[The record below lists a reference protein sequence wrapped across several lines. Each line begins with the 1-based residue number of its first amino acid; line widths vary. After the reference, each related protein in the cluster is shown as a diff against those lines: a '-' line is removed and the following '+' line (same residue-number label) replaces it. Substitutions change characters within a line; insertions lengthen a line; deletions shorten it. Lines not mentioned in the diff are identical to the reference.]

1 MMKTMWIEPAAI
13 EDVWSINNREEN
25 PGHIDS
31 LAESMRQN
39 GYLREYPV
47 FVFEAANIPVE
58 TDKPYLMACGHHRR
72 KAAIAAEIDKI
83 WAEVHDGTE
92 EEWIEMMSIDNFKF
106 DVKSNPGIGLAFTE
120 KERRAACT
128 QLLLLPKYLRKTSTS
143 LAGLWKVSEATV
155 RRWRKQVESLI
166 DEGSPELRQ
175 WNVSPERIERLKE
188 VLADPYR
195 ENEDGET
202 VAVRQKPKEE
212 TAEERA
218 ALWFTIKQDALFKE
232 RSDGICYLDRHSFQ
246 LETFRAY
253 ICEHYKIQDKGIPH
267 QLSMTKLKNIHN
279 WILGEDAAVI
289 ARCKELQH
297 EMDTISR
304 ARQQCYH
311 LHEKVI
317 AAFSE
322 ALSPTPGNTLAPD
335 HTHCLKEFEKVVK
348 QRFNGFDFDSRH
360 SAATEDALLAVQETF
375 FEIHTAIEMKEDW
388 VLAFKAQFSDK
399 LAQTRKTLEL
409 AWTDA
414 RTEMFNALAE
424 YPRDVSEHTF
434 LLRFDERFGHPNGRT
449 KNFTEP
455 TPAIVDETLEADIRH
470 FKAATQD
477 ILTDADWMKAMPEPI
492 PLIAS
497 LTEERITHLVIK
509 VEGGRRETRIAEL
522 DSESAAEWIPAELQE
537 KLIKLADRFI
547 YSDDRF
553 TEE

>member
-1 MMKTMWIEPAAI
+1 MWIEPAAI
-13 EDVWSINNREEN
+13 EDVWDVNNREEN
-25 PGHIDS
+25 SGHIES

-58 TDKPYLMACGHHRR
+58 TDKPYLIACGHHRR

-143 LAGLWKVSEATV
+143 LSGLWKVSEGTV
-155 RRWRKQVESLI
+155 RRWRKEVESLI
-166 DEGSPELRQ
+166 DEGSPKLRQ

-195 ENEDGET
+195 ENEEGET
-202 VAVRQKPKEE
+202 VAVRQKPKEA

-253 ICEHYKIQDKGIPH
+253 ICEHYKIQDNGIPH
-267 QLSMTKLKNIHN
+267 QLSMTKLKTIHN

-289 ARCKELQH
+289 ARCKEIQRETDALTAARKNCSDWYD
-297 EMDTISR
+297 EVIR
-304 ARQQCYH
+304 AFD
-311 LHEKVI
+311 ET
-317 AAFSE
+317 
-322 ALSPTPGNTLAPD
+322 LSPTPSNTYSPA
-335 HTHCLKEFEKVVK
+335 HIRCRKEFEKIVK
-348 QRFNGFDFDSRH
+348 QRFDGFDFDARH
-360 SAATEDALLAVQETF
+360 NAATCDQLMAVQQVF
-375 FEIHTAIEMKEDW
+375 SDIRAAIEMQDDW

-399 LAQTRKTLEL
+399 LAQGRKKLEQE
-409 AWTDA
+409 WTDT
-414 RTEMFNALAE
+414 RTEMFTALTE
-424 YPRDVSEHTF
+424 YPRDVNQHTF
-434 LLRFDERFGHPNGRT
+434 LTRFDERFGHPRGRT
-449 KNFTEP
+449 KEFTEP
-455 TPAIVDETLEADIRH
+455 KPAIEDETLQADIRH
-470 FKAATQD
+470 FKTAIED
-477 ILTDADWMKAMPEPI
+477 IRTDTPWMQAMPEPI
-492 PLIAS
+492 PLIAA
-497 LTEERITHLVIK
+497 LTEARITHLVIK
-509 VEGGRRETRIAEL
+509 VEGGKRETRIAEL
-522 DSESAAEWIPAELQE
+522 DKEAATAWIPAELQE
-537 KLIKLADRFI
+537 QLIKLADQFI
-547 YSDDRF
+547 YSDDRL
-553 TEE
+553 TDSD

>member
-1 MMKTMWIEPAAI
+1 MKTQWINPATI
-13 EDVWSINNREEN
+13 EDVWTVNNRKEN
-25 PGHIDS
+25 PGHIES
-31 LAESMRQN
+31 LAESMRKN

-72 KAAIAAEIDKI
+72 KAAIAAGIDMI
-83 WAEVHDGTE
+83 FAEVHDGTE
-92 EEWIEMMSIDNFKF
+92 EEWIEMMSLDNFKF

-120 KERRAACT
+120 QERRAACF
-128 QLLLLPKYLRKTSTS
+128 QLLLLPKYLRKTSVS
-143 LAGLWKVSEATV
+143 LAGLWKVSEGTV

-166 DEGSPELRQ
+166 DEGSADLEK
-175 WNVSPERIERLKE
+175 WNVSPERVDRLKE
-188 VLADPYR
+188 VIADPHR
-195 ENEDGET
+195 ENEEGET
-202 VAVRQKPKEE
+202 VAVRQKPKEA

-218 ALWFTIKQDALFKE
+218 ALWFTIKQSLLFDT
-232 RSDGICYLDRHSFQ
+232 RSDGSHYLDRNGFQ
-246 LETFRAY
+246 QEIFRAY
-253 ICEHYKIQDKGIPH
+253 ICEHFKITENGIPH
-267 QLSMTKLKNIHN
+267 QLSMTKLKTIHN
-279 WILGEDAAVI
+279 WILGEEAEVI
-289 ARCKELQH
+289 ARCKELQY
-297 EMDTISR
+297 EMDTISQ

-317 AAFSE
+317 SAFSE
-322 ALSPTPGNTLAPD
+322 ELSPTPGNTLTPD
-335 HTHCLKEFEKVVK
+335 HTRCLKEFEKVVK

-360 SAATEDALLAVQETF
+360 SAATEDALMAVQETF
-375 FEIHTAIEMKEDW
+375 FDIHAAIEMKEDW

-399 LAQTRKTLEL
+399 LAQTRKTLEQ

-434 LLRFDERFGHPNGRT
+434 CIRFDERFGHPNGRT
-449 KNFTEP
+449 KEFTEP
-455 TPAIVDETLEADIRH
+455 TPAISDETLEADIRH

-477 ILTDADWMKAMPEPI
+477 IQTDTAWMQAMPEPI

-497 LTEERITHLVIK
+497 LTAERITELVIK

-522 DSESAAEWIPAELQE
+522 DKEAAAAWIPAELQE
-537 KLIKLADRFI
+537 KLIKFADRFI

-553 TEE
+553 TDSD